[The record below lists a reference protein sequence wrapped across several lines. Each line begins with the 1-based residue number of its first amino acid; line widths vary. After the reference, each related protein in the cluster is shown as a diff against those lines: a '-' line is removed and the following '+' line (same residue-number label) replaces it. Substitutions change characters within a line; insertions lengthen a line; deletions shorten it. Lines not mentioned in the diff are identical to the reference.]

1 MAKRRNKVETLIDRI
16 LKDTVVRTGITT
28 KSLLWFFRIYL
39 SAYIKYETAPFQK
52 EIMHAAEDESNDL
65 VVISA
70 FRGSSKS
77 TLITTGYVLWSILG
91 KQKRKFAIIMSKTE
105 DKARD
110 HLKNIKLE
118 LESNEL
124 LKRDLGPFEEER
136 NNLGTYTLY
145 IPKFNAK
152 IMIGSVESS
161 IRGARFGDKRPDLLV
176 IDDAE
181 TIESIKTK
189 EGREKVWNWFTG
201 DIRPSGDKG
210 TRTFVL
216 GNLFAKDS
224 LMERLRREIQ
234 SGERDGLYLEF
245 PIANDDGN
253 PTWPGKFA
261 NKEAIEAERRNVG
274 DPVAWAREYML
285 KMVTEDSQMID
296 YAWIGRYDSL
306 PKDIRYFAI
315 GVDPAISEK
324 ETADCT
330 AIVTVAVAG
339 FGNDERMYVMPN
351 PINRRMTSLVTVDA
365 IEEVGRAL
373 RHIAPVAIYVED
385 VGYQR
390 SLVHILQAKG
400 WNVQGVRVDHHDKR
414 SRLSPVS
421 YLIERKDVLFP
432 HIGCDLLIQ
441 QLVGFPFEKH
451 DDLVDAFSMVGN
463 KIIEK
468 RDLERCSG
476 ILQIVQKDLKD
487 IRDGKIPTQPTPS
500 FTAMAFGMMRGMR

>member
-1 MAKRRNKVETLIDRI
+1 MIDRI

-28 KSLLWFFRIYL
+28 RSLMWFFRVYL
-39 SAYIKYETAPFQK
+39 SAYIKYETADFQK
-52 EIMHAAEDESNDL
+52 EIIHAAEDESNDL
-65 VVISA
+65 VAIAA

-91 KQKRKFAIIMSKTE
+91 KQKRKFAVIMSKTE

-136 NNLGTYTLY
+136 NNLGTYTLF
-145 IPKFNAK
+145 IPKFGAK

-161 IRGARFGDKRPDLLV
+161 IRGARFGEKRPDLLV
-176 IDDAE
+176 IDDPE

-189 EGREKVWNWFTG
+189 DGREKTWNWFTG
-201 DIRPSGDKG
+201 DIRPAGDKG

-245 PIANDDGN
+245 PIADDDGN
-253 PTWPGKFA
+253 PTWPGKFP

-274 DPVAWAREYML
+274 DPVAWAREYQL
-285 KMVTEDSQMID
+285 KMITEESQMID
-296 YAWIGRYDSL
+296 PAWIGKYETL
-306 PKDIRYFAI
+306 PRDIKYFAI
-315 GVDPAISEK
+315 GVDPAISERD
-324 ETADCT
+324 TADCT

-339 FGNDERMYVMPN
+339 TGDDERMYVLPN
-351 PINRRMTSLVTVDA
+351 PINRRMSSLATVEA
-365 IEEVGRAL
+365 IVYVGKAL
-373 RHIAPVAIYVED
+373 RQIAPVEIYVED

-390 SLVHILQAKG
+390 SLVQLLQAKG

-421 YLIERKDVLFP
+421 YLVERKDVLFP
-432 HIGCDLLIQ
+432 NVGCDLLIQ

-468 RDLERCSG
+468 RDCERPNGFSQM
-476 ILQIVQKDLKD
+476 IQKDLRD
-487 IRDGKIPTQPTPS
+487 IRDGKIPTQPVPS